1 MNRSQILDW
10 QDINELNKDHSLDP
24 IHILSIEQSSS
35 LALRR
40 TSMIACEIRLTGAL
54 RQHSK
59 RTSVHISRYN
69 YV

>member
-10 QDINELNKDHSLDP
+10 QDINELNKDHSLSP
-24 IHILSIEQSSS
+24 IHILSIEQRSS

-54 RQHSK
+54 REHSK
-59 RTSVHISRYN
+59 RASANISIYN